1 MLKLRVTDIKQYM
14 YCPRIIYFTYVC
26 PVQKKVTRKM
36 QYGQE
41 AHLELDRL
49 EKRRT
54 FKRYNFKEG
63 ERKFHTSLY
72 SPRLGLEGK
81 LDMHI
86 VAGGGIFPVEFKH
99 SSQGPS
105 LNHKYQLIAYAMLLE
120 DNYNKP
126 VRYGLLYI
134 DSGNVIIPVE
144 VTPNARVFVKETL
157 EKIRLL
163 ISKEWMPNKA
173 SSKGKCVDCEYR
185 NFCGDV
191 R

>member
-1 MLKLRVTDIKQYM
+1 MLKLRVSDLKQYI
-14 YCPRIIYFTYVC
+14 YCPRVVYFTYVC
-26 PVQKKVTRKM
+26 PVEKKLTRKM
-36 QYGQE
+36 VYGSE

-72 SPRLGLEGK
+72 SPRLGLEGR

-86 VAGGGIFPVEFKH
+86 VAGKEIFPVEFKH
-99 SSQGPS
+99 SAHSPS
-105 LNHKYQLIAYAMLLE
+105 LNHKYQLVAYAMLLE
-120 DNYNKP
+120 DVYNKP
-126 VRYGLLYI
+126 VRYGFI
-134 DSGNVIIPVE
+134 CNTSGLVVPLEI
-144 VTPNARVFVKETL
+144 TPNSRVFVKEML
-157 EKIRLL
+157 EKMRLL
-163 ISKEWMPNKA
+163 VSSESMPKRA
-173 SSKGKCVDCEYR
+173 SHKTKCIDCEFH